1 MIDRARQ
8 LGLKAMIGCF
18 TESTVNISAAAQL
31 LPLVDYAD
39 LDGALLLA
47 NDVAVGARIDRGRV
61 ILPQG
66 GGCGVELL
74 G

>member
-8 LGLKAMIGCF
+8 LGLRVMIGCF

-31 LPLVDYAD
+31 LPLADYAD

-47 NDVAVGARIDRGRV
+47 RDIAAGVCIDRGRV
-61 ILPQG
+61 IFPRPAAAAWS
-66 GGCGVELL
+66 
-74 G
+74 